1 MWVVLFAYIFFQAI
15 LTLIFRA
22 FAWGAVMYVVSGE
35 MKDLCEK
42 YGPLCDEYNLLYA
55 DDPETIFFDEVDELT

>member
-1 MWVVLFAYIFFQAI
+1 ML
-15 LTLIFRA
+15 LLIFRA

-42 YGPLCDEYNLLYA
+42 YGTLCDEYNLMYA
-55 DDPETIFFDEVDELT
+55 DDSDPVYFDDVSELT